1 MALHFIFSLGLCS
14 HLPSSKACTVFAG
27 ERRPVVEVGVWQR
40 WRHGDAYLFLAGVAS
55 RSQKVS
61 SCLKEK
67 SRVMKGC
74 SDSAAGCQGD
84 KSVEGKSKQ
93 TGVRTSICAEFQTCF
108 VLNVK
113 AFGESNPSFLCKIW
127 NFIQF
132 LYRFFFFFF
141 KSGMIL
147 TVFPRKVLYTVHLK
161 K

>member
-113 AFGESNPSFLCKIW
+113 AFGESNPSCKIW

-132 LYRFFFFFF
+132 LYRFFFLFFLNLGWF
-141 KSGMIL
+141 WQYFHERFCIQCI
-147 TVFPRKVLYTVHLK
+147 
-161 K
+161 